1 MSTGGFIVEVE
12 KTGPAVFATIILPP
26 DEEGGDPEH
35 ILLATINRSVWER
48 HPEVEAIFN
57 EHMRKL
63 LEVIVGSF
71 GGTVD
76 SMVKVPDGADV
87 EKFATEAIAA
97 AGAAKGLAS

>member
-26 DEEGGDPEH
+26 DEEGGDPERM
-35 ILLATINRSVWER
+35 LLATINRSVWER
-48 HPEVEAIFN
+48 HPEIEAIFN

-87 EKFATEAIAA
+87 EKFVDDTMAA
-97 AGAAKGLAS
+97 HAASKGH